1 MSAKKYRLE
10 TSAFQMQHEV
20 THSLVIIYLSVNSV
34 FGLQIWPV
42 DCVVVEYEDAID
54 RNRACLSR
62 SYAAIY
68 CAFRKNAYLLN
79 ALVKVTV

>member
-42 DCVVVEYEDAID
+42 DCVVKTLSIETELV
-54 RNRACLSR
+54 CLAVMQL
-62 SYAAIY
+62 YTV
-68 CAFRKNAYLLN
+68 LLERMHIC
-79 ALVKVTV
+79 LTRL